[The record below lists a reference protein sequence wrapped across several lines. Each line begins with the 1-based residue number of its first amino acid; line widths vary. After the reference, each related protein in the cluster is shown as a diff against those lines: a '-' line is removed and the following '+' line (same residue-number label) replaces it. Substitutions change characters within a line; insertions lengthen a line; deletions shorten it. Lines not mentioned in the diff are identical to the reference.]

1 MGKRKASPP
10 DPRQGSWLSGGS
22 RTGEGVASPDPQA
35 ATQTAPRPRTVRKVR
50 KFERKGKSRMTRDE
64 FDLVMFKS
72 RLPDWEVGGCIRC
85 GTGVPGEAPWETIAW
100 LCPSCACP

>member
-1 MGKRKASPP
+1 
-10 DPRQGSWLSGGS
+10 
-22 RTGEGVASPDPQA
+22 
-35 ATQTAPRPRTVRKVR
+35 
-50 KFERKGKSRMTRDE
+50 MTRDE

-85 GTGVPGEAPWETIAW
+85 GTGVPGEAPWETVAW